1 MKKSSNINIFH
12 RTFRDEKKILFKFQF
27 IRKELVSISQSVSI
41 ESSLHVFESS
51 TLSRGVSFSRP
62 WSSIKTRY
70 RYPTLETFSPFYF
83 SSSKQ
88 LPPSFWAQ
96 WSTEHDTRFLEGSRR
111 SLISGWRVHWPLNT
125 GSSTVIQ
132 SLERIRGSVTTKR
145 KKDL

>member
-12 RTFRDEKKILFKFQF
+12 RIFRDEKKILFKFQL
-27 IRKELVSISQSVSI
+27 RKELVSISQSVSI
-41 ESSLHVFESS
+41 ESS